1 MTLSTVGWALQLL
14 GMAYA
19 VFVLSEGVTL
29 TLTPDQGTT
38 LNISQSS
45 ERSRGSKCTVC
56 TGTGLKKSCSRAG
69 SDYVVL
75 LTDPKAAVN
84 MKFTCTKPE
93 EVFTVEVVREIDCTT
108 KSCNGDIIPI
118 ESRTGTL
125 PLQNFNRTFIWNL
138 KAPVPRAFHL
148 DFTQMGLRQ
157 ILPSERCPDQH
168 TYTLLALQRT
178 GEAAIGT
185 YCRNGSVSGA
195 QVLNQGR
202 LSLEVTGGRKL
213 IPTMFNLSVG
223 EEIKSLA
230 VLKVTLPEGT
240 SSSEFLSPNYPN
252 SFPDDDLMEWK
263 FVVPPKHNATVVFL
277 GQTQPQC
284 LKKEPAVEYRHS
296 NGQFAV
302 VKKLSDPQPAQRRDS
317 FSLILRNCE
326 MNRIGDGSTG
336 LSLRFKVSAKR
347 RSLPVLCNVD
357 LRKERRLSLHI
368 EKTNLM
374 SDCELKLNS
383 VIQEKI
389 TVPSGKIS
397 QLSFQDCPCQEL
409 LLTAIRIIE
418 CRQWRGCPAAA
429 APVPLTAPVLERC
442 LPAPLGSVTWI
453 LRPPQHGTVELL
465 PTTGNLRQSLPEQPC
480 NGSVTLTVAED
491 DDGTTV
497 GQFCPQGAI
506 RKVQVHTNVS
516 ITASASTMGGK
527 ERWPFSHPLLNIS
540 FTREIAERY
549 IFTVYPMKGVPT
561 LLATPSW
568 PVGMKSYSTV
578 SWIVDVPSK
587 LEAHLMFDNISQP
600 KCSNRHT
607 GIRVQI
613 LGSLEEMY
621 SRRED
626 EEAGRKITVSE
637 SFYLNMS
644 NCMPERGD
652 FSVLT
657 QITLHKDKN
666 LLLTSILSAVAALLV
681 LMVVVLAVVCVVIKK
696 KKRQLSHQVSTYNP
710 NGTSFLPGH
719 NGRFPKSR
727 KDNESHIYASIEDT
741 LVYSHLLRDGAEM
754 GVYGDPAVD
763 VYQSFTGPT
772 ETKPLS
778 LGTATE
784 RPEVG
789 IYQPFVPPSH
799 IAPPVPNRP
808 LSQAQQPMVDNELYS
823 SRSNGDTPVQSQ
835 PNNMNTEQAPTV
847 EPEAHD

>member
-1 MTLSTVGWALQLL
+1 MTLSTVGCALQFL
-14 GMAYA
+14 GIASA
-19 VFVLSEGVTL
+19 VFVLLEGVTL
-29 TLTPDQGTT
+29 TLTPDQGST

-56 TGTGLKKSCSRAG
+56 TGTGLKRSCSRAG

-84 MKFTCTKPE
+84 MEFTCPKPE

-108 KSCNGDIIPI
+108 KSCNGDITPI

-185 YCRNGSVSGA
+185 YCRNGSISGA

-213 IPTMFNLSVG
+213 NPTVFNVSVG

-240 SSSEFLSPNYPN
+240 SSSKLLSPNYPN

-277 GQTQPQC
+277 AQTQPQC
-284 LKKEPAVEYRHS
+284 LKKEPAVEYHHD
-296 NGQFAV
+296 NGRFAV
-302 VKKLSDPQPAQRRDS
+302 VKKLSDPQPAKRRDS

-336 LSLRFKVSAKR
+336 LSLRFQVSAKR

-357 LRKERRLSLHI
+357 LRKERRLSLHL
-368 EKTNLM
+368 EKTNPM

-397 QLSFQDCPCQEL
+397 QLSFQDCPCQDL
-409 LLTAIRIIE
+409 LLSAIRIIE
-418 CRQWRGCPAAA
+418 CPQWRGCPAAA
-429 APVPLTAPVLERC
+429 APVPLTVPVLERC

-465 PTTGNLRQSLPEQPC
+465 PTTGSLRQSLPEHPC

-506 RKVQVHTNVS
+506 HKVQVHTNVS

-527 ERWPFSHPLLNIS
+527 E
-540 FTREIAERY
+540 
-549 IFTVYPMKGVPT
+549 
-561 LLATPSW
+561 
-568 PVGMKSYSTV
+568 
-578 SWIVDVPSK
+578 
-587 LEAHLMFDNISQP
+587 
-600 KCSNRHT
+600 
-607 GIRVQI
+607 
-613 LGSLEEMY
+613 

-626 EEAGRKITVSE
+626 EEADRKITVSK

-666 LLLTSILSAVAALLV
+666 LLLTSILSTVAALLV

-696 KKRQLSHQVSTYNP
+696 KKRQLSHQVSIYNP

-727 KDNESHIYASIEDT
+727 KDNESHIYASIDDT
-741 LVYSHLLRDGAEM
+741 LVYGQLLRDGAEL

-772 ETKPLS
+772 EAKPLS
-778 LGTATE
+778 LGTVTE

-799 IAPPVPNRP
+799 IAPLIPNRP
-808 LSQAQQPMVDNELYS
+808 LSQDQQTMVDNELYG
-823 SRSNGDTPVQSQ
+823 SRSNGDTPTQSQ
-835 PNNMNTEQAPTV
+835 PNNMNTEQTTTV

>member
-1 MTLSTVGWALQLL
+1 CILRLCLCFNNPASPTLPLFYLNSSIPSLV
-14 GMAYA
+14 
-19 VFVLSEGVTL
+19 VVHSESVTL
-29 TLTPDQGTT
+29 TLKPDQGTT

-84 MKFTCTKPE
+84 MEFTCPKPE
-93 EVFTVEVVREIDCTT
+93 EVFTV
-108 KSCNGDIIPI
+108 

-138 KAPVPRAFHL
+138 KAPVLRAFHL

-213 IPTMFNLSVG
+213 NPTMFNLSVG

-240 SSSEFLSPNYPN
+240 SSSELLSPNYPN

-277 GQTQPQC
+277 SQTQPQC
-284 LKKEPAVEYRHS
+284 LKKEPAVEYHR
-296 NGQFAV
+296 GDGRFAV

-347 RSLPVLCNVD
+347 RSLPGLLCNVD
-357 LRKERRLSLHI
+357 LRKERKLSLHI
-368 EKTNLM
+368 EKTNLT

-383 VIQEKI
+383 VILEKI

-418 CRQWRGCPAAA
+418 CHQWRGCPAAA
-429 APVPLTAPVLERC
+429 APVPLTAPVLEKC

-491 DDGTTV
+491 DEGTTV
-497 GQFCPQGAI
+497 GQFCPEGAI

-516 ITASASTMGGK
+516 ITASSSTMRGK

-549 IFTVYPMKGVPT
+549 IFTVCPKKGVPT

-568 PVGMKSYSTV
+568 PGGMKSYSTV

-587 LEAHLMFDNISQP
+587 LEAHLVFNNISQP

-657 QITLHKDKN
+657 QITL
-666 LLLTSILSAVAALLV
+666 
-681 LMVVVLAVVCVVIKK
+681 K
-696 KKRQLSHQVSTYNP
+696 KKRQLSHQVSIYNP
-710 NGTSFLPGH
+710 NETSFLPGH

-727 KDNESHIYASIEDT
+727 KDNESHIYASIDDT

-763 VYQSFTGPT
+763 VCALLKVNLWGEQNG
-772 ETKPLS
+772 
-778 LGTATE
+778 E
-784 RPEVG
+784 RTLC
-789 IYQPFVPPSH
+789 FS
-799 IAPPVPNRP
+799 
-808 LSQAQQPMVDNELYS
+808 ELLWHS
-823 SRSNGDTPVQSQ
+823 
-835 PNNMNTEQAPTV
+835 
-847 EPEAHD
+847 

>member
-1 MTLSTVGWALQLL
+1 MWYRTTLPPQLMPL
-14 GMAYA
+14 FYLNSSIPSL
-19 VFVLSEGVTL
+19 VVVHSEGVTL

-84 MKFTCTKPE
+84 MVFTCTKPE
-93 EVFTVEVVREIDCTT
+93 EVFTVEV
-108 KSCNGDIIPI
+108 
-118 ESRTGTL
+118 SRTGTL

-202 LSLEVTGGRKL
+202 LSLEVTGGREL
-213 IPTMFNLSVG
+213 NPTMFNVSVG

-240 SSSEFLSPNYPN
+240 SSSELLSPNYPN

-284 LKKEPAVEYRHS
+284 LKKEPAVEYHYG
-296 NGQFAV
+296 NGRFAV

-336 LSLRFKVSAKR
+336 LSLHFKVSAKR
-347 RSLPVLCNVD
+347 RMLCNVD
-357 LRKERRLSLHI
+357 LRKERGLSLYI

-383 VIQEKI
+383 VIQKKI

-409 LLTAIRIIE
+409 LLTTIRIIE
-418 CRQWRGCPAAA
+418 CRQWRGCQAAA
-429 APVPLTAPVLERC
+429 APVPLTVPVLERC

-480 NGSVTLTVAED
+480 NGSITLTVAED

-506 RKVQVHTNVS
+506 HKVQVHTNVS

-578 SWIVDVPSK
+578 SWIVNVPSK
-587 LEAHLMFDNISQP
+587 LEAHLMFNNISQP

-607 GIRVQI
+607 GIR
-613 LGSLEEMY
+613 
-621 SRRED
+621 
-626 EEAGRKITVSE
+626 
-637 SFYLNMS
+637 
-644 NCMPERGD
+644 
-652 FSVLT
+652 
-657 QITLHKDKN
+657 
-666 LLLTSILSAVAALLV
+666 
-681 LMVVVLAVVCVVIKK
+681 K

-719 NGRFPKSR
+719 NGSFPKSR

-778 LGTATE
+778 LGTVSE
-784 RPEVG
+784 HPEVG

-799 IAPPVPNRP
+799 FAPPVPNRP
-808 LSQAQQPMVDNELYS
+808 LSQAQQPMVDNELYG
-823 SRSNGDTPVQSQ
+823 SRSNGDTPAQSQ

>member
-1 MTLSTVGWALQLL
+1 MWYRTTLPPQLMPL
-14 GMAYA
+14 FYLNSSIPSL
-19 VFVLSEGVTL
+19 VVVHSEGVTL

-84 MKFTCTKPE
+84 MVFTCTKPE
-93 EVFTVEVVREIDCTT
+93 EVFTVEV
-108 KSCNGDIIPI
+108 
-118 ESRTGTL
+118 SRTGTL

-202 LSLEVTGGRKL
+202 LSLEVTGGREL
-213 IPTMFNLSVG
+213 NPTMFNVSVG

-240 SSSEFLSPNYPN
+240 SSSELLSPNYPN

-284 LKKEPAVEYRHS
+284 LKKEPAVEYHYG
-296 NGQFAV
+296 NGRFAV

-336 LSLRFKVSAKR
+336 LSLHFKVSAKR
-347 RSLPVLCNVD
+347 RMLCNVD
-357 LRKERRLSLHI
+357 LRKEWGLSLHI

-383 VIQEKI
+383 VIQKKI

-418 CRQWRGCPAAA
+418 CRQWRGCQAAA
-429 APVPLTAPVLERC
+429 APVPLTVPVLERC
-442 LPAPLGSVTWI
+442 LPASLGSVTWI

-506 RKVQVHTNVS
+506 HKVQVHTNLS

-578 SWIVDVPSK
+578 SWIVNVPSK

-652 FSVLT
+652 FSMLT
-657 QITLHKDKN
+657 QITLHKDKSDS
-666 LLLTSILSAVAALLV
+666 LP
-681 LMVVVLAVVCVVIKK
+681 CVK

-719 NGRFPKSR
+719 NGSFPKSR

-741 LVYSHLLRDGAEM
+741 LVYSHLLRDG
-754 GVYGDPAVD
+754 
-763 VYQSFTGPT
+763 
-772 ETKPLS
+772 
-778 LGTATE
+778 
-784 RPEVG
+784 VG

-799 IAPPVPNRP
+799 FAPPVPNRP
-808 LSQAQQPMVDNELYS
+808 LSQAQQPMVDNELYG
-823 SRSNGDTPVQSQ
+823 SRSNGDTP
-835 PNNMNTEQAPTV
+835 
-847 EPEAHD
+847 AHEDINYEITHI